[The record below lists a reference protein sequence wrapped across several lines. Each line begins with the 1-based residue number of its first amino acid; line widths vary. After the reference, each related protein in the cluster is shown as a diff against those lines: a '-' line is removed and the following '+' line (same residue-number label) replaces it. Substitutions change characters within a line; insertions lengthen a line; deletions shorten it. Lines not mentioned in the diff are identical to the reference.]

1 MWDKGNKS
9 LRELKGEMEAGE
21 GSGRTVSVEGLGQS
35 SLLTEQLVNKLVG
48 NVGEGIVA
56 VRE

>member
-1 MWDKGNKS
+1 M
-9 LRELKGEMEAGE
+9 RELKGEMGAGE